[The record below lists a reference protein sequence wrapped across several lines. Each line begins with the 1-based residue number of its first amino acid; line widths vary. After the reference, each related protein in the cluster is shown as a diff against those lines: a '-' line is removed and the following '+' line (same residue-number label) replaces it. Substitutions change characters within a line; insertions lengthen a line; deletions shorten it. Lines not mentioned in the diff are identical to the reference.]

1 MKKFRITDEDGA
13 KYEVEEIEEE
23 VVDEDVEVE
32 PEEGEHSGNEALTPD
47 EIASLKQLAAAAPA
61 ILALLDKGE
70 EPIEDEEV
78 EEEVEEEIDE
88 DDLDEVEEDEMEEEV
103 IDSEKTKA
111 KDSKKSYGSIE
122 KRKKLEDSIDAEEEI
137 ANAWAKRYGGK

>member
-13 KYEVEEIEEE
+13 KYEVEEIEE

-32 PEEGEHSGNEALTPD
+32 PEAGEPSGNEALTPD
-47 EIASLKQLAAAAPA
+47 EIASLKQLAAAAPD

-78 EEEVEEEIDE
+78 EEEVEIKSVNDNYIFVKPEPHIEMYQDNLFIQQQEIGF
-88 DDLDEVEEDEMEEEV
+88 LQQK
-103 IDSEKTKA
+103 IL
-111 KDSKKSYGSIE
+111 IE
-122 KRKKLEDSIDAEEEI
+122 STLK
-137 ANAWAKRYGGK
+137 N

>member
-13 KYEVEEIEEE
+13 KYEVEEIEE

-32 PEEGEHSGNEALTPD
+32 PEAGEPSGNEALTPD
-47 EIASLKQLAAAAPA
+47 EIASLKQLAAAAPD

-88 DDLDEVEEDEMEEEV
+88 DDLDEEDETEEEV

-122 KRKKLEDSIDAEEEI
+122 KRNQVKDSIDAEEEI
-137 ANAWAKRYGGK
+137 ADAWAKRYGGK

>member
-23 VVDEDVEVE
+23 VVDEDVEVDPEAGE
-32 PEEGEHSGNEALTPD
+32 PSGNEALTPD

-61 ILALLDKGE
+61 ILALLDNGE
-70 EPIEDEEV
+70 EPIENEEDDEEV
-78 EEEVEEEIDE
+78 EIDE
-88 DDLDEVEEDEMEEEV
+88 VEEEV
-103 IDSEKTKA
+103 IDSETTKA

-122 KRKKLEDSIDAEEEI
+122 KRNQVKDSIDAEEEI
-137 ANAWAKRYGGK
+137 ANAWSKRYGGK

>member
-32 PEEGEHSGNEALTPD
+32 PEAGEPSGNEALTPD

-61 ILALLDKGE
+61 ILALLDNGE
-70 EPIEDEEV
+70 EPIENEEDDEEV
-78 EEEVEEEIDE
+78 EM
-88 DDLDEVEEDEMEEEV
+88 DEVEEEV
-103 IDSEKTKA
+103 IDSETTKA

-122 KRKKLEDSIDAEEEI
+122 KRNQVKDSIDAEEEI
-137 ANAWAKRYGGK
+137 ANAWSKRYGGK

>member
-32 PEEGEHSGNEALTPD
+32 PEAGEPSGNEALTPD

-103 IDSEKTKA
+103 IDSEKAKA

-122 KRKKLEDSIDAEEEI
+122 KRNQVKDSIDAEEEI
-137 ANAWAKRYGGK
+137 ADAWAKRYGGK

>member
-23 VVDEDVEVE
+23 VVDEDVEVDPEAGE
-32 PEEGEHSGNEALTPD
+32 PSGNEALTPD

-61 ILALLDKGE
+61 ILALLDNGE
-70 EPIEDEEV
+70 EPIENEEDDEEV
-78 EEEVEEEIDE
+78 ET
-88 DDLDEVEEDEMEEEV
+88 DEVEEDEMEEEV
-103 IDSEKTKA
+103 IDSETTKA

-122 KRKKLEDSIDAEEEI
+122 KRNQVKDSIDAEEEI
-137 ANAWAKRYGGK
+137 ANAWSKRYGGK

>member
-13 KYEVEEIEEE
+13 KYEVEEIEE

-32 PEEGEHSGNEALTPD
+32 PEAGEPSGNEALTPD
-47 EIASLKQLAAAAPA
+47 EIASLKQLAAAAPS

-70 EPIEDEEV
+70 EPIEDDEV
-78 EEEVEEEIDE
+78 EIEVNEDEDE
-88 DDLDEVEEDEMEEEV
+88 DDLDEVEEDETEEEV
-103 IDSEKTKA
+103 IDSEKTKT

-122 KRKKLEDSIDAEEEI
+122 RKNKVNDSIDAEEEI
-137 ANAWAKRYGGK
+137 ADAWAKRYGGK